1 MAASISCSQNGKAD
15 ESGRRKVHMR
25 ERTVG
30 ARVLALLLALL
41 MATPWA
47 LGVTEPPE
55 LPNPGTVAVSK
66 QQQEQLGL
74 KAMSEVYQQMP
85 VLPDSSPVTQYV
97 QQLGKRLV
105 QVIPQQNSWPYQFH
119 VIPQKDVNA
128 FALPGGPIFINVG
141 TILAAE
147 NEAQLAGVMSH
158 EMSHVYM
165 QHQVKEMQ
173 KSGMTQGVAG
183 IVGGILGAVLGGTAG
198 TLANMGAQYAGG
210 ILSLKYSR
218 QEEAQ
223 ADAVGAVIIYKAGYN
238 PRSLAEF
245 FQKLEKQG
253 GGGGP
258 QFLSDHPNPGNRV
271 EAVDTEIRDWPP
283 KSYRGSTPEFANA
296 RQDAG
301 RVRLYSAQE
310 IAQQAKQGTWAREN
324 ERNGSVPASVRNVS
338 GGNETAQPRIAN
350 VSYQDV
356 RPSGNFRQ
364 LRQGPVSIAY
374 PENWEPVSSQNSDG
388 ITIGPPAGISSGA
401 VAYGVI
407 IGGGQDQNANSL
419 DQATQDLIQGMEQSN
434 PGLRQQGSP
443 RRIQVNGIEG
453 RSVTLS
459 GSSPIEQ
466 NGRPLSE
473 RDWLVTLPDSQGGL
487 LYLVFIAPEKDFG
500 QLRSTYER
508 MLDSLQV
515 R

>member
-1 MAASISCSQNGKAD
+1 MNQKNGRNWNMK
-15 ESGRRKVHMR
+15 
-25 ERTVG
+25 ERTFG
-30 ARVLALLLALL
+30 ARMLALFLAVLI
-41 MATPWA
+41 ATPA
-47 LGVTEPPE
+47 FSVGQPPQ
-55 LPNPGTVAVSK
+55 LPNPGTVAISK

-85 VLPDSSPVTQYV
+85 VLPDSNPVTQYV
-97 QQLGKRLV
+97 QQLGRRLV

-119 VIPQKDVNA
+119 VIPQKDINA

-173 KSGMTQGVAG
+173 KSGVTQGVAG

-198 TLANMGAQYAGG
+198 TLANMGARYAGG
-210 ILSLKYSR
+210 FLSLKYSR

-223 ADAVGAVIIYKAGYN
+223 ADAVGAIIMYKAGYN

-245 FQKLEKQG
+245 FQKLERQG
-253 GGGGP
+253 GPGGP

-271 EAVDTEIRDWPP
+271 EAVDREIRDWPP
-283 KSYRGSTPEFANA
+283 ETYRGSSSEFSSAK
-296 RQDAG
+296 QDAG
-301 RVRLYSAQE
+301 RVRLYTAQQ
-310 IAQQAKQGTWAREN
+310 IADQAKQGTWAREN
-324 ERNGSVPASVRNVS
+324 RRNGAMPAGVQNISS
-338 GGNETAQPRIAN
+338 GGNNGTAQPEMAN

-364 LRQGPVSIAY
+364 LRQGPISIAY
-374 PENWEPVSSQNSDG
+374 PDNWEPVNSQNSDG
-388 ITIGPPAGISSGA
+388 ITIGPRSGISSGV

-407 IGGGQDQNANSL
+407 IGEGQDHNANSL
-419 DQATQDLIQGMEQSN
+419 DQATQDLIQGMQQSN
-434 PGLRQQGSP
+434 PGLRAQGSP
-443 RRIQVNGIEG
+443 RRTQVNGMEG

-466 NGRPLSE
+466 NGRPLPE
-473 RDWLVTLPDSQGGL
+473 RDWLVTLSDPQGGL
-487 LYLVFIAPEKDFG
+487 LYLVFIAPDRDFG
-500 QLRSTYER
+500 QLRPTFER
-508 MLDSLQV
+508 MLDSVQV